1 MPRYSRWATVG
12 VIVILL
18 FIYLLFKGGA
28 HLYTDW
34 LWFSSLNYQRV
45 YLTILLSEIGLRLA
59 VGIFTFILFFLNL
72 LFTRRAVLKM
82 TTTQHQTTDGV
93 VELKPSFWGSFINAR
108 RLNLTYFIIS
118 LIMAFLVSQAV
129 TGDWMII
136 QKFLHPSTFGIKDPF
151 FHRDLSFYIFQLPFY
166 QYLYKLLIWLVLLVV
181 LTVVLIYLFTKTL
194 RGRLTSL
201 FQSPSP
207 RYHLSIL
214 TAVFFFILAWGYRLK
229 QYSIFYSER
238 GVVYGPGYTDIHA
251 NLLAYK
257 IMFFIALLT
266 ALAIL
271 VNLFLRRYKLILY
284 AVGFLVA
291 AAIVIGGIY
300 PTLVQKFLVVPN
312 ELEREKPFIE
322 NGIKYTRLAYGLDKA
337 EKKLF
342 PAGKTLTAG
351 DILTNQE
358 TIKNI
363 RLWDYRPLQQTYSQL
378 QEIRLYYEFKDV
390 DVDRYRING
399 RYQQVML
406 SARELNHEK
415 LTEKAKTWV
424 NQHLKYTHGYG
435 ITMSPVNE
443 VTAEGLPYFIIK
455 DIPPVTT
462 TNLNVSRPEVYFG
475 EKTDKYVVVNTKT
488 EEFDYPK
495 GEENAW
501 STYQAKN
508 GVKINS
514 FFRRLLFA
522 ISFGEYKLL
531 LTTGITKDSQILYNR
546 NISERVPK
554 IAPFLEYDQDPYIV
568 LSNGKLYWLWDAY
581 TVSDRFP
588 YAEPFKGRVN
598 YIRNAVKVAVDAY
611 TGEVTYYVA
620 DPNDPVLKTY
630 RQIFPQMFVPLAK
643 MPAGLQNHLRY
654 PVDLFTVQA
663 EKYATYHMQN
673 YRVFYNKE
681 DKWQLPTELFGR
693 EELAMEPYYT
703 IARLPG
709 EARPEFILIM
719 PFTPQNK
726 KNMIAW
732 LAARSDGENYGKLLV
747 YEFPKQELVYGP
759 IQVEAR
765 INQDTL
771 ISQQIS
777 LWDQRGSEVIRGNLM
792 VIPVKDALLYVE
804 PLYLQA
810 EQSKM
815 PELRRVIVAHGE
827 KVVMEPTLELALAQI
842 FGKDGKLSPLLP
854 TPNTTPGATPGLK
867 ERTLTSL
874 AKQANG
880 LYDEAQAYLREGNW
894 TGYGEKLKQL
904 KAILQ
909 EMADKA

>member
-1 MPRYSRWATVG
+1 
-12 VIVILL
+12 
-18 FIYLLFKGGA
+18 
-28 HLYTDW
+28 
-34 LWFSSLNYQRV
+34 
-45 YLTILLSEIGLRLA
+45 
-59 VGIFTFILFFLNL
+59 
-72 LFTRRAVLKM
+72 
-82 TTTQHQTTDGV
+82 
-93 VELKPSFWGSFINAR
+93 
-108 RLNLTYFIIS
+108 
-118 LIMAFLVSQAV
+118 
-129 TGDWMII
+129 
-136 QKFLHPSTFGIKDPF
+136 
-151 FHRDLSFYIFQLPFY
+151 
-166 QYLYKLLIWLVLLVV
+166 
-181 LTVVLIYLFTKTL
+181 
-194 RGRLTSL
+194 
-201 FQSPSP
+201 
-207 RYHLSIL
+207 
-214 TAVFFFILAWGYRLK
+214 
-229 QYSIFYSER
+229 
-238 GVVYGPGYTDIHA
+238 
-251 NLLAYK
+251 
-257 IMFFIALLT
+257 
-266 ALAIL
+266 
-271 VNLFLRRYKLILY
+271 
-284 AVGFLVA
+284 
-291 AAIVIGGIY
+291 
-300 PTLVQKFLVVPN
+300 
-312 ELEREKPFIE
+312 
-322 NGIKYTRLAYGLDKA
+322 
-337 EKKLF
+337 
-342 PAGKTLTAG
+342 
-351 DILTNQE
+351 
-358 TIKNI
+358 
-363 RLWDYRPLQQTYSQL
+363 
-378 QEIRLYYEFKDV
+378 
-390 DVDRYRING
+390 
-399 RYQQVML
+399 
-406 SARELNHEK
+406 
-415 LTEKAKTWV
+415 
-424 NQHLKYTHGYG
+424 
-435 ITMSPVNE
+435 
-443 VTAEGLPYFIIK
+443 
-455 DIPPVTT
+455 
-462 TNLNVSRPEVYFG
+462 
-475 EKTDKYVVVNTKT
+475 
-488 EEFDYPK
+488 
-495 GEENAW
+495 
-501 STYQAKN
+501 
-508 GVKINS
+508 
-514 FFRRLLFA
+514 
-522 ISFGEYKLL
+522 
-531 LTTGITKDSQILYNR
+531 
-546 NISERVPK
+546 
-554 IAPFLEYDQDPYIV
+554 
-568 LSNGKLYWLWDAY
+568 Y

-867 ERTLTSL
+867 ERTLASL